1 MLSTN
6 QADTLTKSYQA
17 AFDAL
22 LNAAMDQTSDVQLM
36 PMPVRTEQ
44 LGLVSHVVTLK
55 YVVLKRVPDIIKLLD
70 QEDTDRAADVYDWLL
85 QQLSEVRRTAR
96 RNVRVAIQQ
105 VPSSVDICQR
115 VCIAE

>member
-1 MLSTN
+1 MLSAK
-6 QADTLTKSYQA
+6 QEDTLTKNYQA
-17 AFDAL
+17 AFDVL

-44 LGLVSHVVTLK
+44 LGLVSHIVTLK
-55 YVVLKRVPDIIKLLD
+55 YVVLNRVPDIIKLLN
-70 QEDTDRAADVYDWLL
+70 QEDTDRAAELYDWLL

-96 RNVRVAIQQ
+96 RNVRVAIRQ

>member
-1 MLSTN
+1 MLSAN

-17 AFDAL
+17 AFDVL
-22 LNAAMDQTSDVQLM
+22 LNAAMDQTPDVQLI

-44 LGLVSHVVTLK
+44 LGLISQVVTLK
-55 YVVLKRVPDIIKLLD
+55 CVVLKRVPDIIKLLN
-70 QEDTDRAADVYDWLL
+70 QEDTDRAAELYDWLL

-96 RNVRVAIQQ
+96 RSVRVAIRQ

-115 VCIAE
+115 VL